1 MKKIILI
8 LSVSFL
14 ILSCSSTGSNTSM
27 KEEPCAD
34 CGKRGDIELNVHSS
48 QFYREWNPSAY
59 QKWDSSGVI
68 GVLPTQVIQALAPEN
83 CSFCHTFSSDALDF
97 DLARVEDSLFAKAFP
112 KMPRE
117 LMFPGARLPEEDS
130 SWFVQ
135 MLTDFIKLPFV
146 EGKPLKDSSPWLDR
160 LGVEQSFQRVV
171 SDSLKTILTSI
182 SLKYNVR
189 YLSLPILLKVEILP
203 KAGKKGGFS
212 WKSVWTFWDARYGEL
227 AFLTYAEFVAETKT
241 RVAPDRFWAEPFA
254 PYLWRMLKT
263 HPSEIENH

>member
-112 KMPRE
+112 KMTRE

-130 SWFVQ
+130 SWIVQ

-146 EGKPLKDSSPWLDR
+146 EGKPLKDS
-160 LGVEQSFQRVV
+160 
-171 SDSLKTILTSI
+171 
-182 SLKYNVR
+182 
-189 YLSLPILLKVEILP
+189 
-203 KAGKKGGFS
+203 
-212 WKSVWTFWDARYGEL
+212 
-227 AFLTYAEFVAETKT
+227 
-241 RVAPDRFWAEPFA
+241 
-254 PYLWRMLKT
+254 
-263 HPSEIENH
+263 